1 MAFLPQLKKKLEK
14 YTNSSIKTILKICSL
29 QNFSNKEENIE
40 SLSSFLANPRNKDQ
54 IFQKIPKNIIDDLT
68 DFLLDPLMSCICESE
83 KGGNSVT
90 CPICLKKQHISCM
103 GDLASM
109 ENYECIR
116 CQMNQMNPADEIIEY
131 LVPPHLISSDPL
143 MPKTKKFQFSSICR
157 NEVLSGK
164 YKFEIQIRCLKI
176 EPPGYLVSWPKQG
189 QLMIN
194 HKTIKE
200 FREISNPLRKRKDM
214 ALDIS
219 FQLETGENSIALI
232 KKNDSSNYCLAV
244 IKIRRNSY
252 DILLQKMQSC
262 SISKEQSL
270 KLIKSL
276 EESDVCSSS
285 IKLNFKCP
293 Y

>member
-1 MAFLPQLKKKLEK
+1 
-14 YTNSSIKTILKICSL
+14 
-29 QNFSNKEENIE
+29 
-40 SLSSFLANPRNKDQ
+40 
-54 IFQKIPKNIIDDLT
+54 
-68 DFLLDPLMSCICESE
+68 
-83 KGGNSVT
+83 
-90 CPICLKKQHISCM
+90 
-103 GDLASM
+103 
-109 ENYECIR
+109 
-116 CQMNQMNPADEIIEY
+116 
-131 LVPPHLISSDPL
+131 
-143 MPKTKKFQFSSICR
+143 
-157 NEVLSGK
+157 
-164 YKFEIQIRCLKI
+164 
-176 EPPGYLVSWPKQG
+176 
-189 QLMIN
+189 MIN

-293 Y
+293 YSLKLIQTPVRGKYCKHPACFDLLMHIQRQEYEEYR